1 MKTDSKLQ
9 AIYIPAKEKS
19 QGKSPVI
26 IALHGVGSN
35 EKDLAELAS
44 SLDPRFAVLSLRAP
58 LVMGPESFAWFQVR
72 FTAEGPLHNR
82 EEAESSRLLLKD
94 FIHQLK
100 SHPEVDSRKIVL
112 LGFSQGTIMSLS
124 LGFTEPE
131 LIRGMVAIG
140 GRTLQEVSQGVVP
153 DGTVTSTPRVLLMHG
168 LHDNKL
174 PLFHAEAT
182 AETLKKAGFAF
193 NFKTYNA
200 GHEISP
206 EMRDD
211 ISEWLKSNF

>member
-1 MKTDSKLQ
+1 MKTENKLQ
-9 AIYIPAKEKS
+9 AIYIPAKEKG

-35 EKDLAELAS
+35 EKDLAEFAS
-44 SLDPRFAVLSLRAP
+44 SLDPRFAVFSLRAP
-58 LVMGPESFAWFQVR
+58 LVIGAESFAWFQVR
-72 FTAEGPLHNR
+72 FTAEGPVHNR
-82 EEAESSRLLLKD
+82 EEAEQSRRLLKEFIKD
-94 FIHQLK
+94 LK
-100 SHPEVDSRKIVL
+100 SHPDVDARKVLL

-131 LIRGMVAIG
+131 LVRGIVAIG
-140 GRTLQEVSQGVVP
+140 GRTLQEISQGVVP
-153 DGTVTSTPRVLLMHG
+153 DGTVTSTPKVLLLHG
-168 LHDNKL
+168 VHDNKL

-200 GHEISP
+200 GHEITP

-211 ISEWLKSNF
+211 ISEWLKANF